1 MKQTPQSARLAGA
14 LILAGAALL
23 APQFASA
30 QLFGDNEARRAIID
44 MRGKVEALSR
54 ALEERTTELAERIDR
69 LEQTARGQLD
79 LQNQIEALR
88 QDVAK
93 LRGQLE
99 VQANDLAQNQRR
111 QKDLYSDLDTRL
123 KPFEPTKIEIDGKMV
138 LVEPEEQKTFD
149 AAMTRFR
156 AGDFG
161 AAVSDFGL
169 LRKRWPNSGYMPEAL
184 FWMGSAQF
192 AQKDLKGSIATQQ
205 ALISKYPEDKR
216 VPDAMLGIGIAQID
230 SGDKKSA
237 RKTFENLIARHK
249 DSAAAKIARERLS
262 ALK

>member
-1 MKQTPQSARLAGA
+1 VKRTHYAIRLAGA
-14 LILAGAALL
+14 LMIAGSTML
-23 APQFASA
+23 APQLAGA

-99 VQANDLAQNQRR
+99 VQGNELSQNQRR

-123 KPFEPTKIEIDGKMV
+123 KPFEPTKIEIDGKVV

-161 AAVSDFGL
+161 AAVSDFGH

-192 AQKDLKGSIATQQ
+192 ALKDLKASIATQH
-205 ALISKYPEDKR
+205 ALISTYPEDKR
-216 VPDAMLGIGIAQID
+216 VPDAMLGIGIAQLD
-230 SGDKKSA
+230 SGDKKAA
-237 RKTFENLIARHK
+237 RKTLSDLIARHK
-249 DSAAAKIARERLS
+249 DSAAAKIARERLA